1 MELAATGMT
10 DRQRKYRATYR
21 ERVVGWY
28 NGWLHV
34 VLIYTIGFTALYVYL
49 ANLHDVKWWEYLTIP
64 VVFLIIWPKSR
75 MLPTIIIPDLYKTD
89 HSLELYRV

>member
-49 ANLHDVKWWEYLTIP
+49 ANVHDVKWWEYLTIP
-64 VVFLIIWPKSR
+64 AVFLIANFFEWAVHRFVMHRPSNV
-75 MLPTIIIPDLYKTD
+75 P
-89 HSLELYRV
+89 

>member
-49 ANLHDVKWWEYLTIP
+49 ANLHDVK
-64 VVFLIIWPKSR
+64 
-75 MLPTIIIPDLYKTD
+75 
-89 HSLELYRV
+89 